1 MNIPTEHFFLLHSLR
16 RSIGI
21 IFSIL
26 LAGSI
31 TFQANAQVKITNVSA
46 ISGINGDVITVT
58 GSGFTTIST
67 IYAGSI
73 ALKTGYSALTGNLTA
88 AIPKGV
94 SYERISVTNTGAVT
108 AQSDIFFTMKSTKYC
123 AFNAFNFDTVKVMET
138 GIVAT
143 ANIALE
149 DVDKDGLKD
158 LLQLSTGK
166 LTTYKNTSSSAGVS
180 FNQNATNALI
190 AGAVPSAIVIY
201 DLNNDGNPDAVIG
214 YRTGNKISILTGLS
228 TGGFSADPTNIT
240 VGNVPRTIA
249 AGDLD
254 NDGIAEIIVG
264 NASDKSL
271 SVLKYY
277 VVNRAGAYKVD
288 QTITGITAASIAIA
302 DMDNEGNKDI
312 IFADGSAGF
321 YLPNLKNL
329 TFDKAQKIASEV
341 TSLLSVGD
349 YDGNKQADILFAVP
363 TGIYSTFNSSIA
375 VDTKLGTSPI
385 AMTPLDINFDGIPD
399 LAILYKDPNTGT
411 NSIAFFENDG
421 KNLVSPTLPLI
432 YETGV
437 SGNVNLVS
445 ADLDGDSQGDL
456 VTFDAKGNI
465 YIYHK
470 SNAVN
475 LYNITA
481 TTPCL
486 GQDAPVSAE
495 TNNGAFVWYAD
506 AKKSVTIDKQPS
518 TKIPA
523 LYLKSLTNT
532 VYVQVQSGTCF
543 SDLRP
548 VTINVNPLPDATASA
563 KFPYLCQNDFSILL
577 SVDASGKR
585 TGSAYKYQWSST
597 TDIASPTL
605 DSTNVTPADK
615 TFITGTGSAG
625 QFPAEK
631 TTIYTYNLTV
641 TNPATGCIKTS
652 SVAVNV
658 YNYAATLTSSAD
670 VICSGA
676 KVSFTA
682 SITNGTFLGNTF
694 KWTNNG
700 NATNP
705 KDGVFT
711 ASLAPVN
718 TTTAIRTLTYTISGQ
733 TAMGCPVS
741 ASKSISINPPQVISP
756 SSLPR
761 TIANGT
767 AYSQVFST
775 NDGNT
780 ATFTMQQITDPL
792 PTEFSFKGN
801 IFSGTPKS
809 PYKGTFLITSTE
821 TGKCPGSAQY
831 TFIVDDLA
839 DPNLIVFPMYKN
851 VGDQPFFI
859 QPVTQSAGEIK
870 YSLKNAQDPNAGCVT
885 IGSKGYV
892 TISCA
897 ASTDSIPVI
906 VKQDATAKYKGVTI
920 ETFIK
925 VSPNKDTKVLL
936 ATSGVI
942 AGGDTTSLKYFTNS
956 DADKSAIEF
965 VQLNNTN
972 LAEIKPDG
980 TIIPGTQTGTVDV
993 EIRIPATLNYAAVS
1007 RTFTIT
1013 VYAAVQKPIISTDTV
1028 VITVAQD
1035 TIINILE
1042 NDLGVTRA
1050 IDPAQTDIDMENNG
1064 VQNKYYSL
1072 TMGNFLIDLNGNLQ
1086 IRPFSGFVGEG
1097 KLGYTVTDSAGVKS
1111 EIGYVLIKVV
1121 PLTVTPPLKANEV
1134 MTPNSD
1140 GYNDGLVIAYAN
1152 LTSNSLTIMDEA
1164 GNIVFETTNYQND
1177 WTGINKK
1184 GKPVEAGVYYYVYKE
1199 NDGRELIQYIQV
1211 VR

>member
-1 MNIPTEHFFLLHSLR
+1 MKAQTITDIKP
-16 RSIGI
+16 
-21 IFSIL
+21 
-26 LAGSI
+26 LAGKVNSTI
-31 TFQANAQVKITNVSA
+31 T
-46 ISGINGDVITVT
+46 ISG
-58 GSGFTTIST
+58 SGL
-67 IYAGSI
+67 IYKTLPTLVYFGSI
-73 ALKTGYSALTGNLTA
+73 PATVVSQSSTALSVTVPVGA
-88 AIPKGV
+88 
-94 SYERISVTNTGAVT
+94 SYDRISVVVSPTGT
-108 AQSDIFFTMKSTKYC
+108 AISDQFFLVQTPSPC
-123 AFNAFNFDTVKVMET
+123 AFKNPNFDAANV
-138 GIVAT
+138 VAT
-143 ANIALE
+143 APNIPVFIELA
-149 DVDKDGLKD
+149 DMNSDGKED
-158 LLQLSTGK
+158 LLVLSSDLK
-166 LTTYKNTSSSAGVS
+166 S
-180 FNQNATNALI
+180 TNALTVFSNTSKTANPVFEKI
-190 AGAVPSAIVIY
+190 YETSLSAIPTSLAVG
-201 DLNNDGNPDAVIG
+201 DLNIDGFMDIVIG
-214 YRTGNKISILTGLS
+214 YAAGNAITIIPGA
-228 TGGFSADPTNIT
+228 TGGTFSKPGNIT
-240 VGNVPRTIA
+240 VGIKNIVIPRYIAINDLDANGIPDIITGNANAKEGISVLRKTALSGFDYATAVTAVTTASITSIDIGDVNLDGGKDIITAEKSAAYYYSGKDGFAKPVDLSNVATNPILAGDYDQDGATDIVLGFDGLIGTYSDKNGNRQSDQAFSGTPLAMAGSDYNSDGNADLAAIFVNAKTGENTLAFYINDGSGGLQFGKQYIATGFKGKTSLA
-249 AGDLD
+249 AGD
-254 NDGIAEIIVG
+254 
-264 NASDKSL
+264 
-271 SVLKYY
+271 
-277 VVNRAGAYKVD
+277 VD
-288 QTITGITAASIAIA
+288 Q
-302 DMDNEGNKDI
+302 
-312 IFADGSAGF
+312 DG
-321 YLPNLKNL
+321 
-329 TFDKAQKIASEV
+329 
-341 TSLLSVGD
+341 
-349 YDGNKQADILFAVP
+349 QADLVL
-363 TGIYSTFNSSIA
+363 SN
-375 VDTKLGTSPI
+375 
-385 AMTPLDINFDGIPD
+385 
-399 LAILYKDPNTGT
+399 PNT
-411 NSIAFFENDG
+411 NEISIYL
-421 KNLVSPTLPLI
+421 KSSSVTI
-432 YETGV
+432 
-437 SGNVNLVS
+437 
-445 ADLDGDSQGDL
+445 DSKS
-456 VTFDAKGNI
+456 VTA
-465 YIYHK
+465 
-470 SNAVN
+470 S
-475 LYNITA
+475 
-481 TTPCL
+481 TPCL
-486 GQDAPVSAE
+486 GNAATVTAGINEGTISWYSDASGTTLLATGSPAQI
-495 TNNGAFVWYAD
+495 D
-506 AKKSVTIDKQPS
+506 AKYLSASKNTIYFQGRSGKCSFAIQPQ
-518 TKIPA
+518 P
-523 LYLKSLTNT
+523 LTVLT
-532 VYVQVQSGTCF
+532 
-543 SDLRP
+543 
-548 VTINVNPLPDATASA
+548 NPLPDATASA

-605 DSTNVTPADK
+605 DSTKVTPADK

-641 TNPATGCIKTS
+641 TNPATGCVKTS

-682 SITNGTFLGNTF
+682 SISNGTFLGNTF

-801 IFSGTPKS
+801 TFSGTPKS

-859 QPVTQSAGEIK
+859 QPITQSTGTIT
-870 YSLKNAQDPNAGCVT
+870 YSFKNAQDPNAGCVT
-885 IGSKGYV
+885 IGDKGFV
-892 TISCA
+892 TITCA
-897 ASTDSIPVI
+897 ASKDSIPVI
-906 VKQDATAKYKGVTI
+906 VTQAATTKYKKSVI

-980 TIIPGTQTGTVDV
+980 TIIPGAQTGTIDV

-1064 VQNKYYSL
+1064 VQNKFYSL

-1086 IRPFSGFVGEG
+1086 IKPFSGFVGEG
-1097 KLGYTVTDSAGVKS
+1097 KLGYTVTDSAGAKS
-1111 EIGYVLIKVV
+1111 EVGYVLIKVV

-1140 GYNDGLVIAYAN
+1140 GFNDGLVIAYAN

-1164 GNIVFETTNYQND
+1164 GNIVYETTNYQND

-1199 NDGRELIQYIQV
+1199 AGDRELIQYIQV